1 MNELIS
7 LAYLE
12 IIAAWIAFLFNT
24 LIQNTLQSKNIKV
37 DTASKLSVCFIVIE
51 TYSCNISSIH
61 LLSPKKG

>member
-1 MNELIS
+1 MNELIG

-61 LLSPKKG
+61 FLSPKKG